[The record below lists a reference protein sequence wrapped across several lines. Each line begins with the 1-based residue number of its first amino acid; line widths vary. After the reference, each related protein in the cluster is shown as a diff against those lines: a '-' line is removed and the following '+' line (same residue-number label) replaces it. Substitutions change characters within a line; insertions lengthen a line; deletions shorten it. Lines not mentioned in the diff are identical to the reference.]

1 MVIPAAVAERL
12 QSIVETFCQLHG
24 VWSCFWKQHETF
36 VLEKRAGV
44 VGNAAGFLRV
54 KFTTQNVI
62 AHVDLF
68 GERID
73 AVEQESA
80 EIQHGTGDPFN
91 AKQIIDRKSTR
102 LNSSHVRI
110 SYAVFCL
117 KKKKK
122 KQTTGYHDTLTNH

>member
-73 AVEQESA
+73 AVEQEPA

-91 AKQIIDRKSTR
+91 AKQIILYR
-102 LNSSHVRI
+102 LVESRTVTVANAATVPPEGVNQCMFDNA
-110 SYAVFCL
+110 YLVCL
-117 KKKKK
+117 
-122 KQTTGYHDTLTNH
+122 DC